1 MLITFFIDKSF
12 LCIYNIIA
20 ILVWEVTDMVFE
32 KLRDIIVEQLG
43 VSAEDVTMESSIEN
57 DLGADSLDLVE
68 IVMAIEEEFD
78 FEVSEDDV
86 EGIDTIGKAVEYI
99 KSHAE

>member
-1 MLITFFIDKSF
+1 MLIIFFIDKTF
-12 LCIYNIIA
+12 WYIYNIIA
-20 ILVWEVTDMVFE
+20 ILVQEVTDVIFE

-43 VSAEDVTMESSIEN
+43 VSKEEVTMESSIEN

-68 IVMAIEEEFD
+68 IVMAIEEEFN

-86 EGIDTIGKAVEYI
+86 DGIDTIGKAVEYI

>member
-1 MLITFFIDKSF
+1 
-12 LCIYNIIA
+12 
-20 ILVWEVTDMVFE
+20 MVFE

-99 KSHAE
+99 KSRVE

>member
-1 MLITFFIDKSF
+1 MI
-12 LCIYNIIA
+12 
-20 ILVWEVTDMVFE
+20 FE

-43 VSAEDVTMESSIEN
+43 VSKEEVTMESSIEN

-68 IVMAIEEEFD
+68 IVMAIEEEFN

-86 EGIDTIGKAVEYI
+86 DGIDTIGKAVEYI

>member
-1 MLITFFIDKSF
+1 
-12 LCIYNIIA
+12 
-20 ILVWEVTDMVFE
+20 MVFE

-43 VSAEDVTMESSIEN
+43 ISRDEITMESSIEN

-78 FEVSEDDV
+78 FEVSEEDV
-86 EGIDTIGKAVEYI
+86 NGIDTIGKAVEYI

>member
-1 MLITFFIDKSF
+1 
-12 LCIYNIIA
+12 
-20 ILVWEVTDMVFE
+20 MVFE

-43 VSAEDVTMESSIEN
+43 VPAEDITMEASFEN

-86 EGIDTIGKAVEYI
+86 DGIDTIGKAVEYI

>member
-1 MLITFFIDKSF
+1 
-12 LCIYNIIA
+12 
-20 ILVWEVTDMVFE
+20 MVFE

-43 VSAEDVTMESSIEN
+43 ISRDEITMESSIEN

-78 FEVSEDDV
+78 FEVSEEDIN
-86 EGIDTIGKAVEYI
+86 GIDTIGKAVEYI

>member
-1 MLITFFIDKSF
+1 
-12 LCIYNIIA
+12 
-20 ILVWEVTDMVFE
+20 MVFE

-43 VSAEDVTMESSIEN
+43 VSADDVTMDASFEN

-86 EGIDTIGKAVEYI
+86 DGIDTIGKAVEYI
-99 KSHAE
+99 KNHAE